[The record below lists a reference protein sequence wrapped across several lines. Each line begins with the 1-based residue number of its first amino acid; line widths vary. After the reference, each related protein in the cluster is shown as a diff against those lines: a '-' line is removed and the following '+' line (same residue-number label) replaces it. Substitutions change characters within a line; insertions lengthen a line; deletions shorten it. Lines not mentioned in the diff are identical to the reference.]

1 MDFSLPPSL
10 CTASPKFP
18 LHRWSFAQPSSLVLG
33 LTYFLIQSIFRLR
46 FRCSTA

>member
-33 LTYFLIQSIFRLR
+33 LTYFLIQR
-46 FRCSTA
+46 FVDCVVRKI